1 MWQAS
6 FPASTLTSLRLALG
20 RHREQ
25 DLVLRNLVL
34 RTAEEWRWRLPGR
47 PLRGANASAKGN
59 GGERLV
65 VRKTDRRR
73 IAEPNPRA
81 WENFLLS
88 PVVPFP
94 ASRLQWVFRSTFAV
108 PRGSSQMSEKCSML
122 GTIEGVCTIPQESW
136 GIAGAETSLLT
147 CLESVK
153 YMNSAGSSCAAELF
167 GCIIPQQSW
176 GIMQCLVLTRKP
188 LDDCSK

>member
-1 MWQAS
+1 MVS
-6 FPASTLTSLRLALG
+6 RTPITTETGTS
-20 RHREQ
+20 
-25 DLVLRNLVL
+25 
-34 RTAEEWRWRLPGR
+34 EEWRWRLPGR

-65 VRKTDRRR
+65 VRKTDRPR

-122 GTIEGVCTIPQESW
+122 GTIEGALHNPPRKLGNC
-136 GIAGAETSLLT
+136 GCGNLLIN
-147 CLESVK
+147 LLRISK
-153 YMNSAGSSCAAELF
+153 IHEL
-167 GCIIPQQSW
+167 CRV
-176 GIMQCLVLTRKP
+176 LVAQRSR
-188 LDDCSK
+188 LDA